1 MTAGEPGLGL
11 GLSVGLS
18 VTMAALVQAPSPG
31 SGRVGGDCLTA
42 FSTGVIGFVFSKEET
57 KLFRST

>member
-1 MTAGEPGLGL
+1 M
-11 GLSVGLS
+11 GLS